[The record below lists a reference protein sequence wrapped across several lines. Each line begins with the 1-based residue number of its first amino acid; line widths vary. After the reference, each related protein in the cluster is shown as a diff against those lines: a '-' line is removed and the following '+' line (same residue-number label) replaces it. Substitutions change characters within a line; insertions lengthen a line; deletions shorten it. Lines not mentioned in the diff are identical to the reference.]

1 MVFVLLA
8 GMACMA
14 YGIAVMRARTG
25 TSFYAVWL
33 VLGAA
38 ISLIAILKM
47 SGLLALV
54 PAPILAVGRILAAAL
69 LIILAVT
76 LGMVLSGFRTG
87 RRDTNRISDRR
98 PGRGIK
104 TDERDLRR
112 GHLPGNEFNTGEV
125 DAREREYILVL
136 GARVREDGASRVL
149 RYRLE
154 RAVHFLRE
162 HPETTVIVSGG
173 RGSDEPCTEAE
184 AMRDCLI
191 KNGID
196 GARILLED
204 RSVNTSQN
212 IRFSADVIRGRGDS
226 VEQAD
231 VGIVT
236 SNFHMFRALKLA
248 KKAGY
253 RHVYGIPAKS
263 TPFFLPNNVFRE
275 SLGIVKD
282 WLCGNL

>member
-1 MVFVLLA
+1 
-8 GMACMA
+8 
-14 YGIAVMRARTG
+14 
-25 TSFYAVWL
+25 
-33 VLGAA
+33 
-38 ISLIAILKM
+38 
-47 SGLLALV
+47 
-54 PAPILAVGRILAAAL
+54 
-69 LIILAVT
+69 
-76 LGMVLSGFRTG
+76 
-87 RRDTNRISDRR
+87 
-98 PGRGIK
+98 
-104 TDERDLRR
+104 
-112 GHLPGNEFNTGEV
+112 
-125 DAREREYILVL
+125 
-136 GARVREDGASRVL
+136 
-149 RYRLE
+149 
-154 RAVHFLRE
+154 
-162 HPETTVIVSGG
+162 
-173 RGSDEPCTEAE
+173 
-184 AMRDCLI
+184 MRDYLL

-212 IRFSADVIRGRGDS
+212 IRFSADVIRERGDL

>member
-8 GMACMA
+8 GLACMV

-33 VLGAA
+33 ALGAA
-38 ISLIAILKM
+38 ISLLSILKM

-54 PAPILAVGRILAAAL
+54 PAPLIATGRILAAAL
-69 LIILAVT
+69 LTLLAVT
-76 LGMVLSGFRTG
+76 LAMVLSGFREG
-87 RRDTNRISDRR
+87 RRNTHRMSGRR
-98 PGRGIK
+98 PGRELK
-104 TDERDLRR
+104 MNERDM
-112 GHLPGNEFNTGEV
+112 HLPGNEFNAGEG
-125 DAREREYILVL
+125 DARGREYILVL

-154 RAVHFLRE
+154 RAVHFLKE
-162 HPETTVIVSGG
+162 HPETTAIVSGG

-184 AMRDCLI
+184 AMRDYNH

-212 IRFSADVIRGRGDS
+212 IRFSADVIRERGDL